1 MAHPRG
7 TPKPPTSGRK
17 KGTPNKVTQS
27 IQQFFDDNGI
37 FIPEKIIELMPELEP
52 RDRMKAWLEVAQYV
66 YPKRKAIEVTG
77 KDGEPVKIT
86 QIKPELAI
94 LTDEE
99 LKALLISD
107 KI

>member
-1 MAHPRG
+1 MAAPKGHPRYG
-7 TPKPPTSGRK
+7 GRK
-17 KGTPNKVTQS
+17 KGSVNKVTQS

-77 KDGEPVKIT
+77 KDGEPVKIS